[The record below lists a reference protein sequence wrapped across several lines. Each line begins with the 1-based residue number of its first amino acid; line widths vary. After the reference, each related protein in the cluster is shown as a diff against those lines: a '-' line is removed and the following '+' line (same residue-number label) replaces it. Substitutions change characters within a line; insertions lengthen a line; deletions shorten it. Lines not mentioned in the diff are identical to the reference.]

1 MKKRIDWIDT
11 AKGIGVFFVTW
22 AWISQWLPMDKFLSS
37 FSMFLFFFLSG
48 YLFTSAGNNM
58 KSFIRKKAKSR
69 LIPFL
74 IWYLLS
80 MPIDLIISDSLSET
94 LFGYLII
101 HNSTIGNN
109 PVGFFLVLFYAEV
122 LYAFLYQYCSGFPP
136 FVYMMPL
143 CSLITA
149 FLLPHG
155 LLFLISVIPMALFFY
170 SLGFLFRKTRLFR
183 SVYQRWLPVL
193 AVSIAGSLIF
203 SQLNDRIS
211 VFTGNFGSP
220 LFCIT
225 AGISGVIACCII
237 AQKLY
242 GFKFKD
248 TLSALGRQS
257 SSALIL
263 CYPMIFFIHVFSH
276 LYNELNL
283 TRFINPFTSP
293 FLAVITIIAALSIK
307 TGLRKFMP
315 LVCDLAGLK

>member
-22 AWISQWLPMDKFLSS
+22 AWISQWLPVDKFLSS

-80 MPIDLIISDSLSET
+80 MPIDLIVSDSLFET
-94 LFGYLII
+94 IVGYLII

-136 FVYMMPL
+136 FVYLMPL

-155 LLFLISVIPMALFFY
+155 LPFLISVIPMALFFY

-183 SVYQRWLPVL
+183 SVYQHWLPVL

-211 VFTGNFGSP
+211 VFTGDFGNP
-220 LFCIT
+220 LFCIA
-225 AGISGVIACCII
+225 AGVSGVIACCII

-242 GFKFKD
+242 TYKLKD
-248 TLSALGRQS
+248 ALSALGRQS
-257 SSALIL
+257 SSVLIL
-263 CYPMIFFIHVFSH
+263 CHIIIFFVSVTSKLFSSISFVYSVF
-276 LYNELNL
+276 NERHFFYPLFL
-283 TRFINPFTSP
+283 TLSQHRFSQS
-293 FLAVITIIAALSIK
+293 LQLS
-307 TGLRKFMP
+307 LH
-315 LVCDLAGLK
+315 